1 MTGAEQQ
8 KLVSARAARGAAGVD
23 TYDPDVIR
31 HRKQRNAQK
40 IKDRFITA
48 FVGFFALV
56 WVFPII
62 WTLWSS
68 LRPFSEIQAG
78 GVFSP
83 PKQLGFQNYEAAIG
97 RMDLPTYFWNTAL
110 ITIPSVFLILLLGS
124 IMAFVVT
131 RYSFK
136 FNVAMLLLF
145 TAGNLLP
152 AQLVFIPVFKMYL
165 WIGDIV
171 GDRRF
176 LYDSPLGV
184 ILIHVAFQMGFAV
197 FVLSSYMKTIPK
209 EISESA
215 LVDGASVF
223 THFFRVILPLLRP
236 PLASLGVLMTTWIYN
251 DFFWALVLMSTDNK
265 RPITS
270 ALGRLTGEFS
280 TDYNLL
286 AAGAMIAAIPT
297 LIVFFVLRRQFV
309 SGLTLGSTK
318 G

>member
-1 MTGAEQQ
+1 VTTT
-8 KLVSARAARGAAGVD
+8 KLPKKKKKL
-23 TYDPDVIR
+23 Y
-31 HRKQRNAQK
+31 AQD
-40 IKDRFITA
+40 IKDRLISLFI
-48 FVGFFALV
+48 GIFAIL
-56 WVFPII
+56 WIFPIL

-68 LRPFSEIQAG
+68 LRPYKEIRAG

-83 PKQLGFQNYEAAIG
+83 TQELGLFNYEDAIS
-97 RMDLPTYFWNTAL
+97 RMELPTYFYNTAV
-110 ITIPSVFLILLLGS
+110 ITIPAVFLTLLFGS
-124 IMAFVVT
+124 LIAFVVT

-165 WIGDIV
+165 ALGDLV

-176 LYDSPLGV
+176 LYDNHWGV
-184 ILIHVAFQMGFAV
+184 VLIHVAFQMGFAT

-215 LVDGASVF
+215 MVDGANVF
-223 THFFRVILPLLRP
+223 THYFRVMLPLLRP
-236 PLASLGVLMTTWIYN
+236 PLASLAVLMTTWIYN
-251 DFFWALVLMSTDNK
+251 DFFWALVLMSTDSK

-270 ALGRLTGEFS
+270 ALGRLQGEFV

-297 LIVFFVLRRQFV
+297 LIVFFVMRKQFV
-309 SGLTLGSTK
+309 SGLTVGATK

>member
-1 MTGAEQQ
+1 MTI
-8 KLVSARAARGAAGVD
+8 VARGS
-23 TYDPDVIR
+23 
-31 HRKQRNAQK
+31 AQVA
-40 IKDRFITA
+40 KDRIISVFIG
-48 FVGFFALV
+48 VFALL
-56 WVFPII
+56 WLFPIA

-68 LRPFSEIQAG
+68 FRPYKEIRARGTFSLPERFG
-78 GVFSP
+78 MFT
-83 PKQLGFQNYEAAIG
+83 YTDAID
-97 RMDLPTYFWNTAL
+97 RMELPTYLWNSFI
-110 ITIPSVFLILLLGS
+110 ITVPAVFLTLLFGS
-124 IMAFVVT
+124 LIAFVVS

-136 FNVAMLLLF
+136 FNVGMLLLF

-152 AQLVFIPVFKMYL
+152 AQLVFIPEFKMYL
-165 WIGDIV
+165 NIVDLV

-176 LYDSPLGV
+176 LFDSPWAV
-184 ILIHVAFQMGFAV
+184 VLIHVAFQMGFAT

-223 THFFRVILPLLRP
+223 RHYRSVMLPLLRP
-236 PLASLGVLMTTWIYN
+236 PLASLAVLMTTWIYN
-251 DFFWALVLMSTDNK
+251 DFFWALVLMSTDRK

-270 ALGRLTGEFS
+270 ALGRLQGEFI

-286 AAGAMIAAIPT
+286 AAGAIIAALPT
-297 LIVFFVLRRQFV
+297 LIVFFILRKQFV

>member
-1 MTGAEQQ
+1 VTSVNLEVQNENQKRKKKLHAQQ
-8 KLVSARAARGAAGVD
+8 
-23 TYDPDVIR
+23 
-31 HRKQRNAQK
+31 
-40 IKDRFITA
+40 IKDRFISV
-48 FVGFFALV
+48 FIGFFAIA
-56 WVFPII
+56 WIFPIV

-68 LRPFSEIQAG
+68 LRPYKEIRAG

-83 PKQLGFQNYEAAIG
+83 PQELGLFNYTEAIDRMQLPQ
-97 RMDLPTYFWNTAL
+97 YFWNTVV
-110 ITIPSVFLILLLGS
+110 ITVPAVFLILLFGS
-124 IMAFVVT
+124 LIAFVVT

-165 WIGDIV
+165 AIGDAV

-184 ILIHVAFQMGFAV
+184 ILIHVAFQMGFAT

-215 LVDGASVF
+215 MMDGASVF
-223 THFFRVILPLLRP
+223 RHYFTVILPLLRP

-251 DFFWALVLMSTDNK
+251 DFFWALVLMSTDSK

-270 ALGRLTGEFS
+270 ALGRLQGEFV

-297 LIVFFVLRRQFV
+297 LLVFFILRKQFV
-309 SGLTLGSTK
+309 SGLTLGATK

>member
-1 MTGAEQQ
+1 MTTTARIPQLPKRKKKLHAQQ
-8 KLVSARAARGAAGVD
+8 
-23 TYDPDVIR
+23 
-31 HRKQRNAQK
+31 
-40 IKDRFITA
+40 IKDRVISIFI
-48 FVGFFALV
+48 GFFALV

-68 LRPFSEIQAG
+68 LRPYSEIRAG
-78 GVFSP
+78 GVISP
-83 PKQLGFQNYEAAIG
+83 PEELGVFNYSAAID
-97 RMDLPTYFWNTAL
+97 RMELPVYFTNTVL
-110 ITIPSVFLILLLGS
+110 ITLPAVFLILLLGS
-124 IMAFVVT
+124 LIAFVVT

-152 AQLVFIPVFKMYL
+152 PQLVFIPVFKLYL
-165 WIGDIV
+165 LLGDLV

-176 LYDSPLGV
+176 LYDSHWGV
-184 ILIHVAFQMGFAV
+184 ILIHVAFQMGFAT

-215 LVDGASVF
+215 MVDGASVF
-223 THFFRVILPLLRP
+223 THYFRVMLPLLRP
-236 PLASLGVLMTTWIYN
+236 PLASLGVLMITWIYN

-270 ALGRLTGEFS
+270 ALGRLTGEFV

-286 AAGAMIAAIPT
+286 AAGAMIAALPT
-297 LIVFFVLRRQFV
+297 LIVFFVLRKQFV
-309 SGLTLGSTK
+309 GGLTLGSTK

>member
-1 MTGAEQQ
+1 MTSVNLEVQQ
-8 KLVSARAARGAAGVD
+8 ENTKRTKKL
-23 TYDPDVIR
+23 
-31 HRKQRNAQK
+31 HAQQ
-40 IKDRFITA
+40 IKDRFISI
-48 FVGFFALV
+48 FIGIFAIA
-56 WVFPII
+56 WIFPVA

-68 LRPFSEIQAG
+68 LRPYKEILAG
-78 GVFSP
+78 GVLSP
-83 PKQLGFQNYEAAIG
+83 PQELGFTNYVDAID
-97 RMDLPTYFWNTAL
+97 RMQLPQYLWNTAV
-110 ITIPSVFLILLLGS
+110 ITIPSVFLILLFGS
-124 IMAFVVT
+124 LIAFVVT
-131 RYSFK
+131 RYSFR

-165 WIGDIV
+165 AMGDAV

-184 ILIHVAFQMGFAV
+184 ILIHVAFQMGFAT
-197 FVLSSYMKTIPK
+197 FVLSSYLKTIPK

-215 LVDGASVF
+215 MVDGASVF
-223 THFFRVILPLLRP
+223 RHYFNIILPLLRP
-236 PLASLGVLMTTWIYN
+236 PLASLAVLMTTWIYN

-270 ALGRLTGEFS
+270 ALGRLQGEFV

-286 AAGAMIAAIPT
+286 AAGAMIAALPT
-297 LIVFFVLRRQFV
+297 LIVFLVLRKQFV
-309 SGLTLGSTK
+309 SGLTLGATK